1 MPAFGIPA
9 DAKIPTISYIDLR
22 VSYNIDKI
30 TVRMGANNLLDKD
43 PPIIDTLND
52 TGNSIYGESNTFPSL
67 YDSLGRYIYAN
78 VTIDF

>member
-1 MPAFGIPA
+1 MQLG
-9 DAKIPTISYIDLR
+9 
-22 VSYNIDKI
+22 V
-30 TVRMGANNLLDKD
+30 NNVLDKD